1 MIRMLCYQRC
11 GDFVGK
17 SKHMIKLPKKWVR
30 NEDGAVAIEF
40 ALVAAPFFI
49 TIIGIMEFCLFFATG
64 MALEGAA
71 NDAARVIRTGE
82 AQKSGDPVT
91 VFQDRL
97 CETISVIVNCD
108 GVNYEVIEI
117 PDDSFYSIA
126 DYEPEFD
133 EDGNLVSQ
141 GFAPGGVESTVL
153 VRLAYRYNFK
163 TPLIK
168 HILSGGDVE
177 TPYTHMATVVLRN
190 EPYAFE

>member
-1 MIRMLCYQRC
+1 MT
-11 GDFVGK
+11 
-17 SKHMIKLPKKWVR
+17 KLPKLWRK

-49 TIIGIMEFCLFFATG
+49 TIVGILEFCLFFATG

-71 NDAARVIRTGE
+71 HDAARVIRTGE

-91 VFQDRL
+91 AFEERL
-97 CETISVIVNCD
+97 CNTISVIIDCE
-108 GVNYEVIEI
+108 GVSYEVIEI
-117 PDDSFYSIA
+117 PDDSFYSVA
-126 DYEPEFD
+126 DYEPQFD

-153 VRLAYRYNFK
+153 VRLAYRYNFA
-163 TPLIK
+163 TPLMG
-168 HILSGGDVE
+168 HLLDGGAVDNAR
-177 TPYTHMATVVLRN
+177 THMATVVLRN